1 MMIAINCDADRLLLN
16 LYSSLDMSS
25 PFDEMIGYL
34 KLSQAYR
41 ARSMVPD
48 RDRALVLAAV
58 QACHLQMHPLAE
70 LCRKMI
76 LQNNPG
82 HMLRRFE
89 CVADAVEDADFDTFL
104 KQVRRKIP
112 RENINAVL
120 SQLDYQCDLKK
131 TDFASESEFAAA
143 VLGLDVAW
151 IKENFGNL

>member
-1 MMIAINCDADRLLLN
+1 M
-16 LYSSLDMSS
+16 
-25 PFDEMIGYL
+25 
-34 KLSQAYR
+34 
-41 ARSMVPD
+41 
-48 RDRALVLAAV
+48 
-58 QACHLQMHPLAE
+58 
-70 LCRKMI
+70 
-76 LQNNPG
+76 
-82 HMLRRFE
+82 
-89 CVADAVEDADFDTFL
+89 ADAVEDADFDTFL

>member
-1 MMIAINCDADRLLLN
+1 MV
-16 LYSSLDMSS
+16 
-25 PFDEMIGYL
+25 GYL
-34 KLSQAYR
+34 RLSQAYR
-41 ARSMVPD
+41 SSSMLPD
-48 RDRALVLAAV
+48 RDRALLLAAV

-82 HMLRRFE
+82 HMLRKFG
-89 CVADAVEDADFDTFL
+89 CVADAVEDPDFDTFL

-112 RENINAVL
+112 RENINAVI
-120 SQLDYQCDLKK
+120 SQLEYHCDLKRS
-131 TDFASESEFAAA
+131 DFASESEYAAA